1 MKNERKQL
9 ILGTY
14 FTLEMCRKKLN
25 KYAHIYLNNI
35 QVAKRYN
42 EVKNALSLIGEQ
54 ETEQLK
60 KISDQQ
66 KQIDF
71 KTKVLKTNSQT
82 LSEQPVTK
90 KDLKIA
96 QTELCAMQD
105 TLKAIQEKKT
115 MLRHTIMALLQ
126 NQTEEQVIEE
136 TTRAK
141 ESYFKILVNYNKL
154 LHEINALAG
163 TAHAQ
168 KPMIIQEVNPICLEQ
183 LLGEPCEHEQ
193 H

>member
-1 MKNERKQL
+1 MKNERRQL

-25 KYAHIYLNNI
+25 KYAHIYLNNL
-35 QVAKRYN
+35 KTSERYN
-42 EVKNALSLIGEQ
+42 KIKTALAFLKEE
-54 ETEQLK
+54 ETEQIK
-60 KISDQQ
+60 RIEDQQ
-66 KQIDF
+66 KLIDF
-71 KTKVLKTNSQT
+71 KTKLLKTNSQT

-96 QTELCAMQD
+96 QAELGAMND
-105 TLKAIQEKKT
+105 TLNAIREKQAL
-115 MLRHTIMALLQ
+115 LRHTILALLQ

-154 LHEINALAG
+154 LHEINTLAG

-168 KPMIIQEVNPICLEQ
+168 KPIIIQEVNPICLEQ
-183 LLGEPCEHEQ
+183 VLGEPCEHEQ

>member
-1 MKNERKQL
+1 MKKERKQL

-71 KTKVLKTNSQT
+71 KTKILKTNSQT

-96 QTELCAMQD
+96 QAELGAMND
-105 TLKAIQEKKT
+105 TLNAIREKQT
-115 MLRHTIMALLQ
+115 LLRHTILALLQ
-126 NQTEEQVIEE
+126 NRTEEQVIEE

-154 LHEINALAG
+154 LHEINTLAG

-168 KPMIIQEVNPICLEQ
+168 KPIIIQEINPICLEQ

>member
-1 MKNERKQL
+1 MKNERRQL

-25 KYAHIYLNNI
+25 KYAHIYLNNL
-35 QVAKRYN
+35 KTSERYN
-42 EVKNALSLIGEQ
+42 KLKTALAFLKEE
-54 ETEQLK
+54 ETEQIK
-60 KISDQQ
+60 RIEDQQ
-66 KQIDF
+66 KLIDF
-71 KTKVLKTNSQT
+71 KTNLLKTNSQT

-96 QTELCAMQD
+96 QAELGAMND
-105 TLKAIQEKKT
+105 TLNSIREKQT
-115 MLRHTIMALLQ
+115 LLRHTILALLQ

-154 LHEINALAG
+154 LHEINTLAG

-168 KPMIIQEVNPICLEQ
+168 KPIIIQEVNPICLEQ

>member
-71 KTKVLKTNSQT
+71 KTKVLKTSNQN
-82 LSEQPVTK
+82 LSDSPVTK

-105 TLKAIQEKKT
+105 TLNAIREKQT
-115 MLRHTIMALLQ
+115 LLRHTILALLQ
-126 NQTEEQVIEE
+126 NRTEEQVIEE

-154 LHEINALAG
+154 LHEINTLAG

-168 KPMIIQEVNPICLEQ
+168 KPIIIQEVNPICLEQ

>member
-71 KTKVLKTNSQT
+71 KTKVLKTSNQN
-82 LSEQPVTK
+82 LSDSPVTK

-105 TLKAIQEKKT
+105 TLNAIREKQT
-115 MLRHTIMALLQ
+115 LLRHTILALLQ
-126 NQTEEQVIEE
+126 NRTEEQVIEE

-154 LHEINALAG
+154 LHEINTLAG
-163 TAHAQ
+163 TSHAQ
-168 KPMIIQEVNPICLEQ
+168 KPETIQIINPICLEQ

>member
-1 MKNERKQL
+1 MKNERRQL

-71 KTKVLKTNSQT
+71 KTKVLKTSNQN
-82 LSEQPVTK
+82 LSDSPVTK

-105 TLKAIQEKKT
+105 TLNAIREKQT
-115 MLRHTIMALLQ
+115 LLRHTILALLQ

-154 LHEINALAG
+154 LHEINTLAG

-183 LLGEPCEHEQ
+183 LLGEHCEHEQ

>member
-1 MKNERKQL
+1 MKNERRQL

-25 KYAHIYLNNI
+25 KYAHIYLNNL
-35 QVAKRYN
+35 KTSERYN
-42 EVKNALSLIGEQ
+42 KIKTALAFLKEE
-54 ETEQLK
+54 ETEQIK
-60 KISDQQ
+60 RIEDQQ
-66 KQIDF
+66 KLIDF
-71 KTKVLKTNSQT
+71 KTKLLKTNSQT

-96 QTELCAMQD
+96 QAELGAMND
-105 TLKAIQEKKT
+105 TLNAIREKQAL
-115 MLRHTIMALLQ
+115 LRHTILALLQ

-154 LHEINALAG
+154 LHEINTLAG

-168 KPMIIQEVNPICLEQ
+168 KPIIIQEVNPICLEQ
-183 LLGEPCEHEQ
+183 LLGEHCEHEQ